1 MQFFNREDIDMDK
14 IIKSWW
20 YKTCDGKCICIVKFK
35 ATEGGIKYRIGVVD
49 SLDQKQLDELFIM
62 EYGDKFIPNQI
73 F

>member
-1 MQFFNREDIDMDK
+1 MNK

-20 YKTCDGKCICIVKFK
+20 YNTCDGKCIGIVKYK
-35 ATEGGIKYRIGVVD
+35 NEEGDTKFRIGVGD
-49 SLDQKQLDELFIM
+49 GLDQKQDELFII